1 MTQDYQTTNF
11 DIFCMHVCQT
21 GFWKAME
28 NTCENSPWH
37 REANVAVHTQML
49 LNWYDQNLANFRTD
63 RQQIYTRIACL
74 FHDVGKPPAEI
85 QKYSEERGHYRA
97 YHGHEAISARMW
109 VDYAMGPAFTMVKDL
124 FNFTI
129 VDIADIALM
138 IEHHVP
144 FDIKDSRKKKVLKDT
159 LLSRLGPDGHQ
170 AWLDFLLSD
179 QHGRWSDD
187 QDAKLVRVSEWMLAW
202 NEI

>member
-1 MTQDYQTTNF
+1 MTDDRISNF
-11 DIFCMHVCQT
+11 DLFFLHVRET
-21 GFWKAME
+21 DMWRAMV
-28 NTCENSPWH
+28 NTHEGSPWH
-37 REANVAVHTQML
+37 REENVAVHTQML
-49 LNWYDQNLANFRTD
+49 LDWYKENIHDHRSEE
-63 RQQIYTRIACL
+63 QQIKSMIACL

-97 YHGHEAISARMW
+97 YHGHESLSARMW
-109 VDYAMGPAFTMVKDL
+109 VDYAMGPAFSMVQHL

-144 FDIKDSRKKKVLKDT
+144 FDIKDDRKKKVLKDT
-159 LLSRLGPDGHQ
+159 LMNRLGPDGHR

-179 QHGRWSDD
+179 QHGRLSDD
-187 QDAKLVRVSEWMLAW
+187 QDAKLKRVSDWMDAW
-202 NEI
+202 DKI